1 MSLITQFTPTYKLID
16 KTKQT
21 VVPIEIKGDITG
33 DLLPFRSSCRISDV
47 IGKSGTYNATLVL
60 RSDDGIFIDNG
71 PNLVDELAKFKYL
84 IDIQFFQPK
93 DIGGAGQDNLGFSTR
108 LFRCEISNS
117 TIDTGR
123 KGRHISLELTSYD
136 IRLEETLDAERH
148 ELFTPR
154 DSFIDR
160 VINMS
165 TRTIQL
171 LPATATVDFTGDT
184 VTSLTPVNESRGYRF
199 PPVVTIEDPVG
210 TAPFTTATAVSVLGT
225 GENSDKVVSYNII
238 NSGDGYAGT
247 ETVTVDVPPEGPLF
261 LVNSNDTSINLP
273 SDERLKQDWIPSK
286 PTPTK
291 VLLDDIIDKIS
302 KPEIIGS
309 TNQDFFYYTN
319 ADSINP
325 QKFILIAHDFGD
337 IDSGVII

>member
-117 TIDTGR
+117 TIY
-123 KGRHISLELTSYD
+123 IVFVAL
-136 IRLEETLDAERH
+136 H
-148 ELFTPR
+148 E
-154 DSFIDR
+154 
-160 VINMS
+160 
-165 TRTIQL
+165 
-171 LPATATVDFTGDT
+171 
-184 VTSLTPVNESRGYRF
+184 
-199 PPVVTIEDPVG
+199 
-210 TAPFTTATAVSVLGT
+210 SVKF
-225 GENSDKVVSYNII
+225 D
-238 NSGDGYAGT
+238 T
-247 ETVTVDVPPEGPLF
+247 ET
-261 LVNSNDTSINLP
+261 
-273 SDERLKQDWIPSK
+273 
-286 PTPTK
+286 
-291 VLLDDIIDKIS
+291 
-302 KPEIIGS
+302 
-309 TNQDFFYYTN
+309 
-319 ADSINP
+319 
-325 QKFILIAHDFGD
+325 
-337 IDSGVII
+337 SG